1 MTGVV
6 EISKQQFSEMG
17 FDERRVLIAGG
28 GPVGLLCAWLL
39 GRRGLPVR
47 LFDVNETLQAD
58 PRAATTHPATLDL
71 LADDGLADDMARV
84 GLVAPIFQ
92 FWDRP
97 SGEKVAEFDHA
108 VLKEDTSHPFVVQ
121 CEQFKTT
128 KLLVERL
135 RTLPNVEV
143 LFAHEVVD
151 VVQTDSLVSVDVRGP
166 DGVKSHSGAYLIGA
180 DGGRSIVRK
189 QSDIA
194 FEGFT
199 WPERFIVLTTP
210 FDFESAHG
218 LCFRSYFADPDEWCN
233 CFKVSADGPPGLWR
247 TVYPANPDQSKQQL
261 MSDAAVQAR
270 MQKFFPAQQP
280 YEIVHRNLYVTH
292 QRVAETFRKGRVL
305 LAGDSA
311 HVNNPIGGM
320 GLNGGIQD
328 AANLAEKLAAVL
340 LDKAPDALLDLYSLQ
355 RRTVATEYVQEQS
368 IANKKRL
375 EARDPETRR
384 RNLDELR
391 EMAADRAR
399 ARQFLLR
406 TSMIASQRRVAAM
419 TLTEA

>member
-1 MTGVV
+1 M
-6 EISKQQFSEMG
+6 
-17 FDERRVLIAGG
+17 IAGG

-39 GRRGLPVR
+39 GSRGLPIR

-71 LADDGLADDMARV
+71 LADGGLADDMARV

-97 SGEKVAEFDHA
+97 GRKKVAEFDHI
-108 VLKEDTSHPFVVQ
+108 VLKDDTNYPFVVQ
-121 CEQFKTT
+121 CEQFKTAR
-128 KLLVERL
+128 LILDRL
-135 RTLPNVEV
+135 RKLSNVEV
-143 LFAHEVVD
+143 LFKHEVVG
-151 VVQTDSLVSVDVRGP
+151 VAQTDGLVSVDVRGP
-166 DGVKSHSGAYLIGA
+166 DGVRSHSGAYLIGA
-180 DGGRSIVRK
+180 DGGRSVVRK

-210 FDFESAHG
+210 FDFEASYG

-247 TVYPANPDQSKQQL
+247 TVYPANPDQSEEQL

-270 MQKFFPAQQP
+270 MQKFFPASQP

-328 AANLAEKLAAVL
+328 AANLAGKLAAVL
-340 LDKAPDALLDLYSLQ
+340 LDKASDALLDLYSLQ
-355 RRTVATEYVQEQS
+355 RRMVATEFLQQQS

-391 EMAADRAR
+391 DIARDPAR
-399 ARQFLLR
+399 ARQFLLG
-406 TSMIASQRRVAAM
+406 TSMIASQRRVAAI
-419 TLTEA
+419 TLAEA

>member
-1 MTGVV
+1 M
-6 EISKQQFSEMG
+6 S
-17 FDERRVLIAGG
+17 DEKRRILIAGG

-47 LFDVNETLQAD
+47 LFDNNNGLQAD

-71 LADDGLADDMARV
+71 LSEDGLDHDMARV

-97 SGEKVAEFDHA
+97 GQQMVAQFDHT
-108 VLKEDTSHPFVVQ
+108 VLKNDTRHPFVVQ
-121 CEQFKTT
+121 CEQFKTA
-128 KLLVERL
+128 KLLLERL
-135 RTLPNVEV
+135 RAYPNVEV
-143 LFAHEVVD
+143 LFDHEVID
-151 VVQTDSLVSVDVRGP
+151 VSQTSNAVTVQVRGP
-166 DGVKSHSGAYLIGA
+166 SGMASHSGSYLIGA
-180 DGGRSIVRK
+180 DGGRSTVRRRSGIK
-189 QSDIA
+189 

-210 FDFESAHG
+210 YDFAAERG
-218 LCFRSYFADPDEWCN
+218 YCYRSYFADPGAWCN

-247 TVYPANPDQSKQQL
+247 TVYPTDPTQSEQEIL
-261 MSDAAVQAR
+261 SDAGVQAR
-270 MQKFFPAQQP
+270 MQSFFPAPRP
-280 YEIVHRNLYVTH
+280 YEIVDRNLYVTH

-305 LAGDSA
+305 LAGDAA

-328 AANLAEKLAAVL
+328 AVNLSDQLIRVVR
-340 LDKAPDALLDLYSLQ
+340 DGAPERLLDLYDLQ
-355 RRTVATEYVQEQS
+355 RRTVAIEFVQEQS

-375 EARDPETRR
+375 EASDPEVRQ

-391 EMAADRAR
+391 ATAADPER

-406 TSMIASQRRVAAM
+406 TSMIASQRRA
-419 TLTEA
+419 EAIALPSE

>member
-1 MTGVV
+1 MA
-6 EISKQQFSEMG
+6 
-17 FDERRVLIAGG
+17 DEDRRVLIVGG

-39 GRRGLPVR
+39 GRQGIPVR
-47 LFDVNETLQAD
+47 LFDLNDAPQAD

-71 LADDGLADDMARV
+71 LADDGLADDMASV

-97 SGEKVAEFDHA
+97 SGQKIAEFDHA
-108 VLKEDTSHPFVVQ
+108 ILKNDTAHPFVVQ
-121 CEQFKTT
+121 CEQFKTA
-128 KLLVERL
+128 KLLLERAQK
-135 RTLPNVEV
+135 LPNVDI
-143 LFAHEVVD
+143 LFGHEVTGVSQGASSVTLD
-151 VVQTDSLVSVDVRGP
+151 VQGP
-166 DGVKSHSGAYLIGA
+166 NGRQSHAGAYVIGA
-180 DGGRSIVRK
+180 DGGRSVVRK
-189 QSDIA
+189 QAGIPFD
-194 FEGFT
+194 GFT

-210 FDFESAHG
+210 FDFQASSG
-218 LCFRSYFADPDEWCN
+218 YCFRSYFADPDEWCN

-247 TVYPANPDQSKQQL
+247 TVYPASPDLSEAEL

-270 MQKFFPAQQP
+270 MQKFFPSSRP

-328 AANLAEKLAAVL
+328 AANLVEKLSKVL
-340 LDKAPDALLDLYSLQ
+340 LDDAPEALLDLYSRQ
-355 RRTVATEYVQEQS
+355 RRTVATEFVQEQS

-375 EARDPETRR
+375 EASDEETRR
-384 RNLDELR
+384 RNLGELR
-391 EMAADRAR
+391 EIAADPER

-406 TSMIASQRRVAAM
+406 TSMIVSQQRVAAM
-419 TLTEA
+419 TLEEV

>member
-1 MTGVV
+1 MSDQR
-6 EISKQQFSEMG
+6 I
-17 FDERRVLIAGG
+17 LIAGG

-39 GRRGLPVR
+39 GRRGIAVR
-47 LFDVNETLQAD
+47 LFDNNRELQAD

-71 LADDGLADDMARV
+71 LSEDGLDTDMARV

-97 SGEKVAEFDHA
+97 SQELVAQFDHA
-108 VLKEDTSHPFVVQ
+108 VLKGDTQHPFVVQ
-121 CEQFKTT
+121 CEQFKTA
-128 KLLVERL
+128 KLLLDRL
-135 RTLPNVEV
+135 QKFSNVEV
-143 LFAHEVVD
+143 LFDHEVFD
-151 VVQTDSLVSVDVRGP
+151 VAQSADAVTVQVRSPSGAI
-166 DGVKSHSGAYLIGA
+166 SQHSGAYLIGA
-180 DGGRSIVRK
+180 DGGRSTVRRSSGIK
-189 QSDIA
+189 

-210 FDFESAHG
+210 FDFESERG
-218 LCFRSYFADPDEWCN
+218 YCYRSYFADPGAWCN

-247 TVYPANPDQSKQQL
+247 TVYPTDPAQSEADIV
-261 MSDAAVQAR
+261 SDAGVQAR
-270 MQKFFPAQQP
+270 IQSFFPSPRA

-292 QRVAETFRKGRVL
+292 QRVAATFRQGRVL
-305 LAGDSA
+305 LAGDAA

-328 AANLAEKLAAVL
+328 AVNLADKLVRIL
-340 LDKAPDALLDLYSLQ
+340 GDGAPERLLDLYDLQ
-355 RRTVATEYVQEQS
+355 RRTVAIEFVQEQS

-375 EARDPETRR
+375 EASDPHVRK

-391 EMAADRAR
+391 ASAADPER

-406 TSMIASQRRVAAM
+406 TSMIASQKRAEGVG
-419 TLTEA
+419 LEDG

>member
-1 MTGVV
+1 MP
-6 EISKQQFSEMG
+6 
-17 FDERRVLIAGG
+17 DERRVLIAGG

-47 LFDVNETLQAD
+47 LFDLNDAPQAD

-71 LADDGLADDMARV
+71 LAEDGLADEMARV

-97 SGEKVAEFDHA
+97 SGDKVAEFDHI
-108 VLKEDTSHPFVVQ
+108 VLKDDTSHPFVVQ
-121 CEQFKTT
+121 CEQFKTA
-128 KLLVERL
+128 KLLLERL
-135 RTLPNVEV
+135 EKLPNVEV
-143 LFAHEVVD
+143 LFAHEVVG
-151 VVQTDSLVSVDVRGP
+151 VTQTEDRVGVEVRGP
-166 DGVKSHSGAYLIGA
+166 DGAKRHSGAYLIGA
-180 DGGRSIVRK
+180 DGGRSVVRK

-210 FDFESAHG
+210 FDFEAARG

-247 TVYPANPDQSKQQL
+247 TVYPANPDLSEQQL
-261 MSDAAVQAR
+261 MSDAAVQER
-270 MQKFFPAQQP
+270 MQKFFPASQP

-305 LAGDSA
+305 LAGDAA

-328 AANLAEKLAAVL
+328 AANLADKVARVL
-340 LDKAPDALLDLYSLQ
+340 LDKAPAALLDLYSLQ
-355 RRTVATEYVQEQS
+355 RRTVAVEFVQEQS

-391 EMAADRAR
+391 EIAADPAR

-419 TLTEA
+419 TLAEA